1 MSKREVAE
9 RLKKV
14 PLFRNC
20 SGRQLR
26 RIAEGGREQVYAPG
40 TALCEEGELGDD
52 FFVLLE
58 GSAAVTRGQR
68 KVRSLK
74 AGDHFGEVALLTLI
88 ERSRRSATV
97 TASTPVRCFLL
108 PKAEFKRLI
117 YEANIAT
124 NLLYELAGYLR
135 EPF

>member
-1 MSKREVAE
+1 MSKREVAK
-9 RLKKV
+9 RLKEV

-20 SGRQLR
+20 SARQLR
-26 RIAEGGREQVYAPG
+26 RIAEGGREKEYPPG
-40 TALCEEGELGDD
+40 TALCKEGELGDD
-52 FFVLLE
+52 FFVVLE
-58 GSAAVTRGQR
+58 GRAEVTHGRK

-88 ERSRRSATV
+88 GRTPRSATV
-97 TASTPVRCFLL
+97 TAGTSVRCFLL
-108 PKAEFKRLI
+108 PRTEFKRLI

-124 NLLYELAGYLR
+124 NLLYELAAYLH